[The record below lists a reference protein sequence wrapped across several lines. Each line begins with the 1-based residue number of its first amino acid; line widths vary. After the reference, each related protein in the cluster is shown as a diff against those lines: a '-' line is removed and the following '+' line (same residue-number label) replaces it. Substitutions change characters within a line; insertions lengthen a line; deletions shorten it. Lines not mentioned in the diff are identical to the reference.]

1 MRKTRHILSLT
12 LAAFTLAAC
21 TQDDISSPS
30 GGVEGAVPLT
40 LTATIAGGADTRATV
55 DGDWEIGDEVA
66 LWVQGKG
73 VFQYK
78 VTNAKLGTMTGYYYY
93 QDSDNS
99 SYVQA
104 IYPYSAA
111 AGLQSFNGGIPWNVE
126 ADQNTTNNYEGSDLL
141 CSDLK
146 TLSPDGTGMLSFYH
160 QTAKVVVN
168 VTNDGYLSGAT
179 DADVSMTIGENNNIN
194 LSGTFAPFRFG
205 ETAGEWNN
213 LGTPGTIIPRKA
225 TNTHFEALVIPQT
238 VSSGTLFQF
247 YVDGV
252 GPFRYTVPAE
262 GITWNAG
269 MEYTYNVTL
278 TMDGTVTVDN
288 GIGLPGGWEDE
299 EEL

>member
-1 MRKTRHILSLT
+1 MKKTKHILFLT
-12 LAAFTLAAC
+12 LAAFALAAC
-21 TQDDISSPS
+21 TQDELTN
-30 GGVEGAVPLT
+30 VTKPLT
-40 LTATIAGGADTRATV
+40 ITAIIAGGADTRATV

-66 LWVQGKG
+66 LWVQDRG

-111 AGLQSFNGGIPWNVE
+111 TGLQNFDSGILWNVKD
-126 ADQNTTNNYEGSDLL
+126 DQNTTNNYEGSDLL
-141 CSDLK
+141 CSNLK
-146 TLSPDGTGMLSFYH
+146 TLSPDGTGMISFYH

-238 VSSGTLFQF
+238 VSTGTLFQF
-247 YVDGV
+247 YVGNV

-269 MEYTYNVTL
+269 TKYTYNVTL
-278 TMDGTVTVDN
+278 KAENLTVTVN
-288 GIGLPGGWEDE
+288 SITAGGWGDGGSHNLETE
-299 EEL
+299 

>member
-1 MRKTRHILSLT
+1 MKKTKHILFLT
-12 LAAFTLAAC
+12 LATFVLAAC
-21 TQDDISSPS
+21 TQDERTN
-30 GGVEGAVPLT
+30 VTKPLT
-40 LTATIAGGADTRATV
+40 ITAIIAGGADTRATV

-78 VTNAKLGTMTGYYYY
+78 VTNAQLGTMTGYYYY

-111 AGLQSFNGGIPWNVE
+111 TGLQNFDSGILWNVE
-126 ADQNTTNNYEGSDLL
+126 ADQNATNNYEGSDLL

-146 TLSPDGTGMLSFYH
+146 TLTPDGTGMLSFYH

-194 LSGTFAPFRFG
+194 LSGTFAPFTRYG

-225 TNTHFEALVIPQT
+225 TNTRFEALVIPQT

-247 YVDGV
+247 YVDDV
-252 GPFRYTVPAE
+252 GPFRYTVPAG

-269 MEYTYNVTL
+269 KAYTYNVTL
-278 TMDGTVTVDN
+278 NNTTSTRSAGTSECVLELVETRDMN
-288 GIGLPGGWEDE
+288 GE
-299 EEL
+299 